1 MCGIVGVI
9 GDLEANVVSNMVE
22 ELKHRGPDN
31 VSTVQIGNVH
41 LGHARLSIIDISEKS
56 NQPLWDADNKACIVF
71 NGEIYNYKELRD
83 SLLAEGVNFNSEGDA
98 EVLLNLYLKFGVD
111 SLRKLSGIF
120 SFAIWCTA
128 QNQLLLARDNY
139 GVKPLYYHQGSS
151 FFSFASE
158 IKSLLHVPDVE
169 RSLNLDTLFRSL
181 VFLWNPGEETL
192 FKDIKK
198 IKPGHYMTVK
208 NGVIQEYKKY
218 WSWPS
223 YDPDPT
229 CSEKMHSEKV
239 LSVLREAVNEQLVA
253 DVKVGSFLSGGLDSS
268 LIVALA
274 SEELKGNIDGFTID
288 TGGEAQNQEG
298 FSDDLPYAKKVADF
312 LDIDLD
318 VLKVSPNVVTLL
330 PKMIYHL
337 DELQADP
344 APLNVMLI
352 CEQAKRKGIKVL
364 LSGAGGDDIFTGYRR
379 HFAVTVERYWSW
391 LPKPLR
397 SLFKDITS
405 NLPMNNWK
413 LRRLTKAFKYAD
425 LDGDQRLLSYF
436 YWMDPEIA
444 RRLFKNSDD
453 ICDNPFQFIL
463 DELKTLGTDDPV
475 EKLLTLEQK
484 YFLVDHNFN
493 YTDKMSMASGVE
505 VRVPFLDQRVVSTAA
520 KIPSKLKQKGKIGKS
535 ILKRAAESV
544 LPKNIVYR
552 SKSGFGAPLRT
563 WLKSDLAAFIDS
575 NLSSDQIEKRGIFKV
590 EAVQKLI
597 QDDRSGKEDY
607 SYPIFGLLCFEIWC
621 QIFLDEKREG
631 V

>member
-1 MCGIVGVI
+1 
-9 GDLEANVVSNMVE
+9 
-22 ELKHRGPDN
+22 
-31 VSTVQIGNVH
+31 
-41 LGHARLSIIDISEKS
+41 
-56 NQPLWDADNKACIVF
+56 
-71 NGEIYNYKELRD
+71 
-83 SLLAEGVNFNSEGDA
+83 
-98 EVLLNLYLKFGVD
+98 
-111 SLRKLSGIF
+111 
-120 SFAIWCTA
+120 
-128 QNQLLLARDNY
+128 
-139 GVKPLYYHQGSS
+139 
-151 FFSFASE
+151 
-158 IKSLLHVPDVE
+158 
-169 RSLNLDTLFRSL
+169 
-181 VFLWNPGEETL
+181 
-192 FKDIKK
+192 
-198 IKPGHYMTVK
+198 MTVK

-379 HFAVTVERYWSW
+379 HFAVTVERYRSW

-520 KIPSKLKQKGKIGKS
+520 KIPSKLTQKGKIGTS

-544 LPKNIVYR
+544 LPNNIVYR
-552 SKSGFGAPLRT
+552 STSGFGAPLRT